1 MDTRHAGCSFGAMR
15 YLSLLGLLAAALW
28 AGAAEVTPKVVIV
41 AMFEPGKD
49 TGDTPGEFQ
58 FWVERLKL
66 DKVYPLP
73 SAYHDVR
80 SNADGSV
87 IGIVTGVGNTRA
99 AATVMALGSD
109 PRFDLSKS
117 YWLVAG
123 IAGIDPAKGSLG
135 SAVWAEWIVNGDLG
149 HEIDPR
155 EVPADWP
162 TGYVPLRK
170 NRPYEL
176 PVNADDSSQVC
187 HLEPG
192 LVNWAYQLTKD
203 MTLGD
208 TDGLKKHRA
217 LFTETP
223 NAQRPPF
230 VLKGD
235 TLSSETFWHGKLMNA
250 WANGWVK
257 YHTGGRGTYVT
268 TAMEDTG
275 TAQALTWLTRA
286 GKADV
291 HRLLVLRTASNF
303 DMQWPGATA
312 VESMFGEKLTH
323 YSGYLPSLESAFQ
336 VGNKVVQAILADW
349 EKFKVEP
356 PALKQP

>member
-1 MDTRHAGCSFGAMR
+1 MR
-15 YLSLLGLLAAALW
+15 FLTLIGFLSAVLISA
-28 AGAAEVTPKVVIV
+28 AAEVAPKIVIV
-41 AMFEPGKD
+41 AMFEPGND
-49 TGDTPGEFQ
+49 TGDVPGEFQ

-66 DKVYPLP
+66 DKIYPLP
-73 SAYHDVR
+73 SAYHAVR

-99 AATVMALGSD
+99 AATIMALGSD
-109 PRFDLSKS
+109 PRFDLRKS

-123 IAGIDPAKGSLG
+123 IAGIDPADGSLG

-155 EVPADWP
+155 EIPADWP

-170 NRPYEL
+170 SRPYEL
-176 PVNADDSSQVC
+176 PQEHDDSSQVFQ
-187 HLEPG
+187 LDRG
-192 LVNWAYQLTKD
+192 LVEWAYELTKA
-203 MTLGD
+203 TPLGD
-208 TDGLKKHRA
+208 TEGLRQRRA
-217 LFTETP
+217 AYVGMP

-235 TLSSETFWHGKLMNA
+235 TISSETFWHGKLMNE
-250 WANGWVK
+250 WANKWVK
-257 YHTGGRGTYVT
+257 YHTGGQGNYVT
-268 TAMEDTG
+268 TAMEDIG
-275 TAQALTWLTRA
+275 TYQSLVWLTRA

-291 HRLLVLRTASNF
+291 RRLLVLRTASNF

-312 VESMFGEKLTH
+312 AESLFGENLTR
-323 YSGYLPSLESAFQ
+323 YSGYIPSLESAFQ
-336 VGNKVVQAILADW
+336 VGNQVVQAILGDW

-356 PALKQP
+356 PVTKQP

>member
-1 MDTRHAGCSFGAMR
+1 MR
-15 YLSLLGLLAAALW
+15 FLTLMGFLALGLLANAAV
-28 AGAAEVTPKVVIV
+28 VTPKVVVV

-66 DKVYPLP
+66 DTVYPLP

-87 IGIVTGVGNTRA
+87 IAIVTGVGNTRA
-99 AATVMALGSD
+99 AATIMALGSD

-135 SAVWAEWIVNGDLG
+135 SAAWAEWIVNGDLG

-162 TGYVPLRK
+162 TGYVPLRR

-176 PVNADDSSQVC
+176 PQDPDDSSQVFR
-187 HLEPG
+187 LEAG
-192 LVNWAYQLTKD
+192 LVNWAYELTKD
-203 MTLGD
+203 TPLAD
-208 TDGLKKHRA
+208 TENLQKHRA
-217 LFTETP
+217 RFTGFP

-235 TLSSETFWHGKLMNA
+235 TMSSETYWHGKLLNEWANA
-250 WANGWVK
+250 WVT
-257 YHTGGRGTYVT
+257 YHTGGKGSYVT

-275 TAQALTWLTRA
+275 TAQALVWLTRA

-291 HRLLVLRTASNF
+291 RRLLVLRTASNY
-303 DMQWPGATA
+303 DMPWPGATA
-312 VESMFGEKLTH
+312 VESMFGEKFTH
-323 YSGYLPSLESAFQ
+323 YSGYRPSLESAFQ
-336 VGNKVVQAILADW
+336 VGNQVVQAILTGW
-349 EKFKVEP
+349 KQFEMEL
-356 PALKQP
+356 PAAKQP

>member
-1 MDTRHAGCSFGAMR
+1 MR
-15 YLSLLGLLAAALW
+15 IFVLLCFLAS
-28 AGAAEVTPKVVIV
+28 GVVSVAAELTPKVVIV
-41 AMFEPGKD
+41 AMFEVGKD
-49 TGDTPGEFQ
+49 TGDAPGEFQ
-58 FWVERLKL
+58 YWVERLKL

-73 SAYHDVR
+73 AGYHDVR

-87 IGIVTGVGNTRA
+87 IGIVTGMGNTRA
-99 AATVMALGSD
+99 AATIMALGSD

-123 IAGIDPAKGSLG
+123 IAGIDPADGSLG

-149 HEIDPR
+149 HEIDSR
-155 EVPADWP
+155 EMPSDWP

-176 PVNADDSSQVC
+176 PRNQDDSSQVF

-192 LVNWAYQLTKD
+192 FVEWAYELTKN
-203 MTLGD
+203 TPLKD
-208 TDGLKKHRA
+208 TAALKERRA
-217 LFTETP
+217 AYTGFP

-235 TLSSETFWHGKLMNA
+235 TLSSETFWHGKLMNE
-250 WANGWVK
+250 WANAWVS
-257 YHTGGRGTYVT
+257 YHTSGKGQYVT
-268 TAMEDTG
+268 TAMEDIG
-275 TAQALTWLTRA
+275 TYQSLAWLTRA

-291 HRLLVLRTASNF
+291 RRLLVLRTASNY

-312 VESMFGEKLTH
+312 AESMFGEKISH
-323 YSGYLPSLESAFQ
+323 YSGYIPSLESAFQ
-336 VGNKVVQAILADW
+336 VGNQVVQAILGDW
-349 EKFKVEP
+349 DKFKMEP
-356 PALKQP
+356 PAAKQP